1 MSSPIPK
8 IRTVLDN
15 QNKIINQNIT
25 LIQILKTFHAEILNY
40 LNLKQKCS
48 KLKVIP
54 KYQID
59 SKISNYFKNLNL
71 TEKQI
76 NSFIPKKKYS
86 KCIET
91 NFQILEKLLKRF
103 VETRANLRWI
113 LKQAALIESEK
124 KKDENLKVP
133 FPVNGFLKLY
143 QGVFDDAKL
152 HENEFRF
159 SRSQIDEMMQSF
171 F

>member
-1 MSSPIPK
+1 MGRPRQSKQNHQPK
-8 IRTVLDN
+8 HN
-15 QNKIINQNIT
+15 FNPNPQNLPRRNPKLSKLET
-25 LIQILKTFHAEILNY
+25 KMLKTKSHP
-40 LNLKQKCS
+40 Q
-48 KLKVIP
+48 IP
-54 KYQID
+54 
-59 SKISNYFKNLNL
+59 NRFKNLNL

-86 KCIET
+86 KCVET

-133 FPVNGFLKLY
+133 SPVNVNGFLKLY
-143 QGVFDDAKL
+143 QEVFDDAKL
-152 HENEFRF
+152 HENE
-159 SRSQIDEMMQSF
+159 
-171 F
+171 